1 MFCTFSALKLER
13 LREVKFWQSANIY
26 SMFCTFS
33 ALKLERSREV
43 KREQPINIS
52 LIVVTSD
59 VLRFVNPSIF
69 SRFSNL
75 KNHLSVLWGR

>member
-1 MFCTFSALKLER
+1 MS
-13 LREVKFWQSANIY
+13 
-26 SMFCTFS
+26 CTFS

-43 KREQPINIS
+43 KFWQPQNMP

-69 SRFSNL
+69 SSFIKLRNQF
-75 KNHLSVLWGR
+75 SVLWGR

>member
-13 LREVKFWQSANIY
+13 LREVKFWQPENIAL
-26 SMFCTFS
+26 MFCTFS

-43 KREQPINIS
+43 KREQSSNIP

-69 SRFSNL
+69 FSFL
-75 KNHLSVLWGR
+75 KLRNQNSVLWGR